1 MPGSPL
7 GSPATLND
15 LNSRV
20 LNRIDDVCL
29 VIDALIPGCF
39 RIAGP
44 SSGYCKTTGY
54 ENSDVIGGSL
64 RSLIAKAPHETISKS
79 GLKNLDDYCYTCS
92 NKEVDHVAETTLVQ
106 PVVCKDGSHFM
117 GLFLA
122 GLCEYRCRPYILIV
136 VHAIGDN
143 AKRVNVA
150 EQYENLRTA
159 FLRIRRTLN
168 GFEKQMKFMSQSS
181 FGSSHGGTPSEA
193 FPSWHGGDIPEEV
206 IKQESAFRSK
216 RPRMENRWTR
226 RGHRRDKALARAART
241 PDFELFAQRLDCR
254 CILSNKGYTLTRRE
268 PAELQNG
275 CLAFSESC
283 MKLGPQGFEFS
294 VRIDG
299 IEPRWEGLPIL
310 GFTRQKP
317 TDRAGLYPQMGM
329 HQAQSIL
336 AGMDGNAFARDQD
349 THFVARFK
357 RPRQDEVAVWHPDSS
372 YSHPR
377 LAIGDVL
384 RCVYTRL
391 GRIQLWLNSE
401 NIIDIDTLRTIDTQA
416 DYYAVVDACFTAT
429 SLTVLATPS
438 ASSRI
443 EGECGLSTIHT
454 MESLPSMSDL
464 EKAGAMSADDTD
476 VATADDQT
484 TEAVSFDD
492 EDSASG
498 RTLSVGGSFSKAAPT
513 DLVKEA
519 LSRPA
524 SIVPGNGECRLPQE
538 SQLQDPGTDAKQRNM
553 ATCGNQALPVTGT
566 DAHRLGTCNKKAG
579 IESSLVYRGV
589 AVGILVGSVCLCVW
603 KAKRASKTQ

>member
-1 MPGSPL
+1 
-7 GSPATLND
+7 
-15 LNSRV
+15 
-20 LNRIDDVCL
+20 
-29 VIDALIPGCF
+29 
-39 RIAGP
+39 
-44 SSGYCKTTGY
+44 
-54 ENSDVIGGSL
+54 
-64 RSLIAKAPHETISKS
+64 
-79 GLKNLDDYCYTCS
+79 
-92 NKEVDHVAETTLVQ
+92 
-106 PVVCKDGSHFM
+106 
-117 GLFLA
+117 
-122 GLCEYRCRPYILIV
+122 
-136 VHAIGDN
+136 
-143 AKRVNVA
+143 
-150 EQYENLRTA
+150 
-159 FLRIRRTLN
+159 
-168 GFEKQMKFMSQSS
+168 
-181 FGSSHGGTPSEA
+181 
-193 FPSWHGGDIPEEV
+193 
-206 IKQESAFRSK
+206 
-216 RPRMENRWTR
+216 
-226 RGHRRDKALARAART
+226 
-241 PDFELFAQRLDCR
+241 
-254 CILSNKGYTLTRRE
+254 
-268 PAELQNG
+268 
-275 CLAFSESC
+275 
-283 MKLGPQGFEFS
+283 
-294 VRIDG
+294 
-299 IEPRWEGLPIL
+299 
-310 GFTRQKP
+310 
-317 TDRAGLYPQMGM
+317 MGM

-429 SLTVLATPS
+429 SLTVLTTPS
-438 ASSRI
+438 ASSRF
-443 EGECGLSTIHT
+443 EEECGLSTIHT

-519 LSRPA
+519 ISRPA
-524 SIVPGNGECRLPQE
+524 SIVPGNGACRLPQE